1 MAATHLIKA
10 RVSLE
15 TKQRVQALAE
25 QQLLNESV
33 WLRRVVAA
41 ALGDPSTG
49 EPRRP
54 SNSSARDV
62 DVLADSPDRLT
73 GRVCLRLRREDQLL
87 LRERSAARGLASA
100 TYVSVLVRAHLRH
113 LTPLPREEIK
123 ALKHSVAELSA
134 IGRNLNQLARAANQ
148 GQRITVSNSSL
159 MGILRAFE
167 ALLKHTKGLIR
178 ANEESWEVG
187 HARVQD

>member
-1 MAATHLIKA
+1 MANAHFLKTT
-10 RVSLE
+10 VSKE
-15 TKQRVQALAE
+15 TKQRVQELAE
-25 QQLLNESV
+25 QQLLNESI

-41 ALGDPSTG
+41 ALDGPEGQS
-49 EPRRP
+49 RRP
-54 SNSSARDV
+54 STSPPRDV
-62 DVLADSPDRLT
+62 DVLADSADRLT

-87 LRERSAARGLASA
+87 LRERSAARGLASS
-100 TYVSVLVRAHLRH
+100 TYVAVLVRAHLRD

-148 GQRITVSNSSL
+148 GQRITVSDGSL
-159 MGILRAFE
+159 MQILKACQ
-167 ALLKHTKGLIR
+167 ALLNHTKGLIR